1 MRYVVRAGAIAF
13 ALAVLGFAMC
23 TAQRNARDSSTLP
36 ATKAGPL
43 VEPQA
48 APRPNK
54 RATQPQAAESP
65 AQQID
70 PYVLPASKAGPMFVP
85 PPQPQA
91 QQAAPR

>member
-1 MRYVVRAGAIAF
+1 MRYIVRAAAIAF

-36 ATKAGPL
+36 ATKAGPI

-48 APRPNK
+48 MP
-54 RATQPQAAESP
+54 ATKKP
-65 AQQID
+65 AQAVD
-70 PYVLPASKAGPMFVP
+70 PYVLPASKAGPVFVP

-91 QQAAPR
+91 PR